1 MKANYFKK
9 LNSNVARAEIK
20 SYYMKKYYNLFM
32 NSYKWDGIDTQQ
44 KEFLMRQLWDV
55 GTFATFKQEFTE
67 GSTLHPKGLLVMTPY
82 AVNGWNIYDYP
93 VKVNL
98 INTKGVKFIPTTA
111 LEVNKDVVLCWI
123 QRSHKSIREMV
134 EFKIDELVNIEMVIR
149 ANLKAHKIP
158 FVFTIEPENE
168 EKFRILFDKIMSDD
182 DALFTSANDINN
194 IKLLLS
200 GTPYIIDKLYN
211 YKKSIENELREFL
224 GLDNLGVS
232 EKKEHLI
239 TSEIEA
245 NDEVITESQ
254 NSFIDN
260 LIEYCDRIMEVFGIS
275 VKVSL
280 SNKRN
285 EEADSDM
292 EVGVEDEEV
301 E

>member
-1 MKANYFKK
+1 MKQRSFKK
-9 LNSNVARAEIK
+9 YDSNIQRLELKAYYLN
-20 SYYMKKYYNLFM
+20 KYYNLFM
-32 NSYKWDGIDTQQ
+32 NSYKWNNIDTQQ
-44 KEFLMRQLWDV
+44 KEFIMRQLWAV

-98 INTKGVKFIPTTA
+98 INTKGVSFIPVKSM
-111 LEVNKDVVLCWI
+111 EVNKDVVLCWI
-123 QRSHKSIREMV
+123 QRNKKSIMEMV
-134 EFKIDELVNIEMVIR
+134 DFKINELVDVEMVIR

-158 FVFTIEPENE
+158 YIFTIEPENE
-168 EKFRILFDKIMSDD
+168 ERFKLLYNKIMNDEE
-182 DALFTSANDINN
+182 ALFTSAEDINN
-194 IKLLLS
+194 IKVLLS
-200 GTPYIIDKLYN
+200 GAPYIIDKLYN
-211 YKKSIENELREFL
+211 YKKSLENELREYL

-260 LIEYCDRIMEVFGIS
+260 LIEYCDRVREVFGIEIS
-275 VKVSL
+275 VEL
-280 SNKRN
+280 SNKPK

-292 EVGVEDEEV
+292 EVGVEDEEG